1 MNTHHVPASARAPA
15 RHVGRR
21 SFSVIGSAVLLAF
34 LASCSSGGARN
45 QSAPGKN
52 IKTFSLT
59 DDPRLAISPV
69 DPLRGKVISAA
80 ELRGLLDRL
89 LSEHSAL
96 AVHMMRAVVD
106 DSTDLAVVKR
116 TLSLNTTD
124 LTGAIGLTYGPEG
137 AFAFDQLWK
146 QHIQFF
152 ANYAAATTRAQRDK
166 AMRDLRDYNM
176 DFSSFTSTAT
186 GGRAPLSAVVG
197 LIHTHVAQLIS
208 QIDAYRRGDM
218 VSAVAHQHEARVH
231 MYEISAALAG
241 ALADQQPITFPGG
254 APSSATVEAAHLR
267 SEGAQLT
274 LDAAWSTQFRPAL
287 VAALT
292 AEVHTLALDDTQG
305 ATASRP
311 CVARIA
317 AHDYDGAAECSRSLL
332 LDLSA

>member
-1 MNTHHVPASARAPA
+1 MKTHSV
-15 RHVGRR
+15 R
-21 SFSVIGSAVLLAF
+21 SFSIVGSAVLLAF
-34 LASCSSGGARN
+34 LTSCSSGGAVN
-45 QSAPGKN
+45 QSAPGKD

-80 ELRGLLDRL
+80 DLRVLLDHL

-96 AVHMMRAVVD
+96 AVHMMRAIVD
-106 DSTDLAVVKR
+106 GSSDLTEVKR
-116 TLSLNTTD
+116 GLTLNTID
-124 LTGAIGLTYGPEG
+124 LTGAIGLTYGPDG

-152 ANYAAATTRAQRDK
+152 ANYAAATTGAQRNK
-166 AMRDLRDYNM
+166 AMRDLHDYNM

-208 QIDAYRRGDM
+208 QIDAYREGDM
-218 VSAVAHQHEARVH
+218 ASAVAHQHEARVH

-254 APSSATVEAAHLR
+254 APPAATIEAAHLR

-274 LDAAWSTQFRPAL
+274 LDAAWSAQFRPEL
-287 VAALT
+287 VAALN

-305 ATASRP
+305 TIAAAS

-317 AHDYDGAAECSRSLL
+317 AHDYGGGTDCSRKVL
-332 LDLSA
+332 LDLSS

>member
-1 MNTHHVPASARAPA
+1 MNTYHVPASARSPA

-116 TLSLNTTD
+116 TLS
-124 LTGAIGLTYGPEG
+124 
-137 AFAFDQLWK
+137 
-146 QHIQFF
+146 
-152 ANYAAATTRAQRDK
+152 
-166 AMRDLRDYNM
+166 
-176 DFSSFTSTAT
+176 
-186 GGRAPLSAVVG
+186 
-197 LIHTHVAQLIS
+197 
-208 QIDAYRRGDM
+208 
-218 VSAVAHQHEARVH
+218 
-231 MYEISAALAG
+231 
-241 ALADQQPITFPGG
+241 
-254 APSSATVEAAHLR
+254 
-267 SEGAQLT
+267 
-274 LDAAWSTQFRPAL
+274 
-287 VAALT
+287 
-292 AEVHTLALDDTQG
+292 
-305 ATASRP
+305 
-311 CVARIA
+311 
-317 AHDYDGAAECSRSLL
+317 
-332 LDLSA
+332 